1 MTSIHTSTTAT
12 IGRASL
18 APLGALCAVVTS
30 TLTAYGAHDW
40 PEVAVTVPVIVA
52 VTALVFGLVLPKALR
67 KESAGGTAL
76 ALAIPAALLLLPAFW
91 AGIPFVLAVG
101 AMVVGNVGRSAP
113 HGAGKAIAGLA
124 IGALVA
130 AGYVATYV
138 SEIVAG
144 TGGFE
149 YL

>member
-1 MTSIHTSTTAT
+1 MTSIHTSSTSTT
-12 IGRASL
+12 GRAAL
-18 APLGALCAVVTS
+18 APLGALCAVVAS
-30 TLTAYGAHDW
+30 VLTAYGAHDW
-40 PEVAVTVPVIVA
+40 TEVAVTVPVIVA
-52 VTALVFGLVLPKALR
+52 VTALVFGLVLPGALR

-101 AMVVGNVGRSAP
+101 AMVVGNAGRSAP
-113 HGAGKAIAGLA
+113 IGAGKAIAALA

-130 AGYVATYV
+130 AGYVAIYV
-138 SEIVAG
+138 SEIVSG